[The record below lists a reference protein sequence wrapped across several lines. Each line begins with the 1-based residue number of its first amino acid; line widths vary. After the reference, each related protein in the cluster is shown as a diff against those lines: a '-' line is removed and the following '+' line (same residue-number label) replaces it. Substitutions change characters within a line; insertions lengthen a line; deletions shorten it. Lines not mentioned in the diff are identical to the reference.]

1 MVKLTWEQC
10 IPPTVTGYVNCDDIV
25 WLNLHGN
32 NAFRPLFALW
42 FICSCG
48 YIPQWKGLQVISF
61 NPFSAKQCLLW
72 CHFLPRPVSETEQVN
87 LIGSL
92 WKLCCA
98 GKCTGEVE
106 LQQLEVML
114 KPSDETRLFRVK
126 KKKKSASGRM
136 ESGRTKWLRYPYYIR
151 SLIFIVFQAKHLSK
165 RKQISD
171 TLSLLASTV
180 GVGFKWLILL

>member
-1 MVKLTWEQC
+1 MDLFHSRFHSPVGCFCDTGYINWWHCMVKLTWEQC
-10 IPPTVTGYVNCDDIV
+10 IPSTVTGYVNCDDIV

-32 NAFRPLFALW
+32 KAFRPLFVLW
-42 FICSCG
+42 FICFCG

-72 CHFLPRPVSETEQVN
+72 CHFLPRPVSETEQIN

-114 KPSDETRLFRVK
+114 KPSDETHLFRVK
-126 KKKKSASGRM
+126 KKKKNQLQVEWNQVG
-136 ESGRTKWLRYPYYIR
+136 P
-151 SLIFIVFQAKHLSK
+151 
-165 RKQISD
+165 SD
-171 TLSLLASTV
+171 CSIPTIYV
-180 GVGFKWLILL
+180 H